1 MAIFARGFIEVEDDT
16 GATQL
21 VQVSKIRQVVD
32 LKGSIGAGVA
42 KSRVVLEKKGQQA
55 VTVIDVT
62 DDIQTIGILINRS
75 KG

>member
-1 MAIFARGFIEVEDDT
+1 MSIFARGFIEVDEA
-16 GATQL
+16 GGNRQL
-21 VQVSKIRQVVD
+21 IQVSKIRQIIDV
-32 LKGSIGAGVA
+32 S
-42 KSRVVLEKKGQQA
+42 KSAVRGLEKSQIVLEKKGQQA